1 MNYFTKKNILITG
14 GSGFIGSTLVRK
26 LLKTSECNILNIDK
40 YSYSSDNISIEK
52 LINSNKVFY
61 KNKYKFIRCDLNDIS
76 LKRIISEFQPDIVFH
91 LAAESHVD
99 NSIQN
104 PRVFIDSNI
113 VGTFNLLDVLLSYLK
128 NISREKRNLFK
139 LIHISTDE
147 VFGSLGEDGKFNEQ
161 SNYSPRSPYSASK
174 AASDHLVNAWHHTY
188 DFPAVITNCSNNFGP
203 WQFPEK
209 LIPTIIAKALKGG
222 KIPIYGNGKNVR
234 DWLFVEDHVDALL
247 MIASKGKAGS
257 KFCIGGQN
265 EMTNIDICKKICS
278 ILDLIIPKKESYKN
292 QIVFVKDRLG
302 HDLRYAIDPSLI
314 DKEIGWYPKF
324 KFEDSLFL
332 TVKWYIEN
340 QDWINLKSF

>member
-174 AASDHLVNAWHHTY
+174 AASDHLVNAWYHTY

-209 LIPTIIAKALKGG
+209 LIPTIIANALKEK

-247 MIASKGKAGS
+247 MIASKGKVGS

-278 ILDLIIPKKESYKN
+278 ILDLIIPKNESYKN

-302 HDLRYAIDPSLI
+302 HDLRYAINPSLI
-314 DKEIGWYPKF
+314 NKEIGWYPKF

>member
-1 MNYFTKKNILITG
+1 MNYFSKKNILITG

-26 LLKTSECNILNIDK
+26 LLKNSKCNILNIDK

-76 LKRIISEFQPDIVFH
+76 LKRIISEFKPDIVFH

-104 PRVFIDSNI
+104 PKVFIDSNI
-113 VGTFNLLDVLLSYLK
+113 VGTFNLLDILLSYLK
-128 NISREKRNLFK
+128 NITREKRNLFK

-147 VFGSLGEDGKFNEQ
+147 VFGSLGENGKFNEK

-209 LIPTIIAKALKGG
+209 LIPTIITKALKNK

-234 DWLFVEDHVDALL
+234 DWLFVEDHVEALL

-257 KFCIGGQN
+257 KFCIGGNN

-278 ILDLIIPKKESYKN
+278 ILDLIVPKKESYKN

-314 DKEIGWYPKF
+314 NKEIGWYPKY

>member
-128 NISREKRNLFK
+128 NITREKRNLFK

-209 LIPTIIAKALKGG
+209 LIPTIIAKALKGE

-302 HDLRYAIDPSLI
+302 HDLRYAINPSLI
-314 DKEIGWYPKF
+314 NKEIGWYPKF
-324 KFEDSLFL
+324 KFEDSLYL